1 VDFLE
6 ILLELGLGVVDE
18 ALYKQKIGNYD
29 AQLVYRLALLGGGI
43 AGEFIVPGSVK
54 PIIKPIQAAGAV
66 LTGKTLGSYIA
77 KKIEES
83 KKAQGYTS
91 VFTAPST
98 ITVTVPQPAPR
109 VAGGLSSY

>member
-18 ALYKQKIGNYD
+18 AIQGQKIGNYD

-43 AGEFIVPGSVK
+43 AGEYIAPPGVK
-54 PIIKPIQAAGAV
+54 PITKPIQAAGAV
-66 LTGKTLGSYIA
+66 LVGKSLGSYIMA
-77 KKIEES
+77 KK
-83 KKAQGYTS
+83 YTR
-91 VFTAPST
+91 VFAAPST
-98 ITVTVPQPAPR
+98 ATVTVSQPVPR

>member
-1 VDFLE
+1 MDFLE

-18 ALYKQKIGNYD
+18 ALQGQKIGNYD

-66 LTGKTLGSYIA
+66 LTGKTLGSYIMA
-77 KKIEES
+77 KK
-83 KKAQGYTS
+83 YTR

-98 ITVTVPQPAPR
+98 ATVTVSQPAPR